1 MPSRRRAGSIAIP
14 KLTLRAP
21 ALSTQA
27 ARPVARRP
35 GRDGP
40 VPAPVPRQPHTGAVH
55 GRITPPHFGDRRFA
69 RDPLRRRPRPVLARP
84 GDPHRAGR
92 RSRLRQRRGGRP
104 RRRPPQGDATGGGDQ
119 PRRLLHHRRRTRRR
133 LRADDRP
140 HRLHAPGR
148 RGRGGLRGQ
157 AERRAGAP
165 PARARRDRAGRRG
178 VAAGSRDRGRQ
189 PRRGVSGGVGGA
201 PLHRRGRPLP
211 VAPAPAGDQRHP
223 RIVLRPLRAGR
234 HAGPEP
240 RAARRNDRLPR
251 RPLLRLLQR
260 LQRGCDQGHPGLQ
273 GRVPRAVRRARLQRG
288 GHHREDGRPRADA
301 LRGGPQPAQ
310 RQRYLPDA
318 DRVPGERAG
327 DRDGAP
333 TPT

>member
-1 MPSRRRAGSIAIP
+1 MAASRTRTSATVASLATLCAVAFAPSLHAQETRTVQGVVRDSVNGEAVVHAAVLLKG
-14 KLTLRAP
+14 
-21 ALSTQA
+21 TQ
-27 ARPVARRP
+27 RVVETNP
-35 GRDGP
+35 DG
-40 VPAPVPRQPHTGAVH
+40 
-55 GRITPPHFGDRRFA
+55 F
-69 RDPLRRRPRPVLARP
+69 
-84 GDPHRAGR
+84 
-92 RSRLRQRRGGRP
+92 
-104 RRRPPQGDATGGGDQ
+104 
-119 PRRLLHHRRRTRRR
+119 LHHRRRTRRR

-189 PRRGVSGGVGGA
+189 PRRGVPGGAGGA

-310 RQRYLPDA
+310 RPA
-318 DRVPGERAG
+318 VPSRRRSGPGR
-327 DRDGAP
+327 
-333 TPT
+333 TCW